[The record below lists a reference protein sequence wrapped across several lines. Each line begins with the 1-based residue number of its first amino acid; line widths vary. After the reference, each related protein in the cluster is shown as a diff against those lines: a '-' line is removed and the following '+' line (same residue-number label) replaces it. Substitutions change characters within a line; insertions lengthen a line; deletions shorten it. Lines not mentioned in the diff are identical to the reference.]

1 MKKFL
6 KVLTVLVLALSLVA
20 CGGTKEASEE
30 TSKEDDKITVAAIYV
45 DTYEEFA
52 IKLKN
57 GIEKTCAE
65 KGYEL
70 LETDYNSEVSK
81 GVDAMENYIN
91 MGVDAMVLWIFNE
104 EMFTDQLQRAMDAG
118 IVVIAV
124 DSEIKTVE
132 IDGFVTNDHYDVG
145 FQQAEKLAE
154 GIGYEGEVVVI
165 TSPPGGQCMIDR
177 QNGALDCFA
186 QYPGIKVIEAYDE
199 GGNGREGYSTTCEN
213 ALLANPNVKAIWCV
227 CADNGLGAVAAINA
241 HGDKFKDVLCCAGD
255 CSDECADAIKAGT
268 MYCGY
273 SLMPT
278 KLASTAV
285 DYVEKALAG
294 EEVGNIFL
302 EGGMY
307 TAENIADFT
316 D

>member
-1 MKKFL
+1 MKRLL
-6 KVLTVLVLALSLVA
+6 KILMIALLTCSLVA
-20 CGGTKEASEE
+20 CGSNTQSETAE
-30 TSKEDDKITVAAIYV
+30 EEDDKITVAAIYV

-57 GIEKTCAE
+57 GIEKACEE

-70 LETDYNSEVSK
+70 LETDYNLEVSK

-104 EMFTDQLQRAMDAG
+104 EMFTEQLKRAMDAG
-118 IVVIAV
+118 IAIIAV
-124 DSEIKTVE
+124 DSEITTVE
-132 IDGFVTNDHYDVG
+132 INGFVTNDHYNVG
-145 FQQAEKLAE
+145 YIQAEELAK
-154 GIGYEGEVVVI
+154 GIGYEGDVVVI

-186 QYPGIKVIEAYDE
+186 QYEGINVIEAYDE
-199 GGNGREGYSTTCEN
+199 GNKGREGYATTCEN
-213 ALLANPNVKAIWCV
+213 ALLANPDVKAIWCV
-227 CADNGLGAVAAINA
+227 CADNGLGAVAAIAA
-241 HGDKFKDVLCCAGD
+241 HGDKFKDVLVCAGD
-255 CSDECADAIKAGT
+255 CSDECAEAIKAGT

-278 KLASTAV
+278 NLAYQSV
-285 DYVEKALAG
+285 GFLEDALAG
-294 EEVGNIFL
+294 KKLGSVYL
-302 EGGMY
+302 DGGMY
-307 TAENIADFT
+307 TQENIADFT